1 MLIACKYEEIW
12 AAEVGD
18 FISIADNYYSRQQI
32 LSMEKNILNSM
43 AWNLTVPT
51 PYVFLVRF
59 AKAATGIKELAN
71 MIFFFAEMAL
81 MEYELVTVVKYLIVA
96 FDIVNSVHE
105 QGNTALHI
113 AAFRGHLPV
122 VEALM
127 TASPSLISARN
138 EVGDTFLH
146 MALTGFRTLGFRR
159 LDRQMELTK
168 HLVSGSIMDVSDVI
182 NVQNDDGRIVLHL
195 AVVVLPS
202 RRRRRS
208 PPPPGAPALPIR
220 TRGGGGGGS
229 DGEARGR
236 GAATGVD
243 FHLPDEILAVIP
255 TDPYEQLDVAR
266 KITSMAI
273 ASRVSRLE
281 ADVARLRRDLAD
293 RDRGEADLRAR
304 LADSDAR
311 LLAALDENAKL
322 VKERDTLA
330 VTAKKLARNLAKLE
344 AFKKQL
350 MKSLSEDNLLQ
361 LSETGEDRDVDA
373 ENDGTARFLPGK
385 MKLQAVTPLQI
396 LPADPQSPNQPKDTS
411 SQSHHM

>member
-1 MLIACKYEEIW
+1 MA
-12 AAEVGD
+12 
-18 FISIADNYYSRQQI
+18 RQ
-32 LSMEKNILNSM
+32 
-43 AWNLTVPT
+43 
-51 PYVFLVRF
+51 
-59 AKAATGIKELAN
+59 
-71 MIFFFAEMAL
+71 
-81 MEYELVTVVKYLIVA
+81 
-96 FDIVNSVHE
+96 
-105 QGNTALHI
+105 
-113 AAFRGHLPV
+113 
-122 VEALM
+122 EA
-127 TASPSLISARN
+127 
-138 EVGDTFLH
+138 V
-146 MALTGFRTLGFRR
+146 
-159 LDRQMELTK
+159 
-168 HLVSGSIMDVSDVI
+168 
-182 NVQNDDGRIVLHL
+182 
-195 AVVVLPS
+195 
-202 RRRRRS
+202 
-208 PPPPGAPALPIR
+208 
-220 TRGGGGGGS
+220 
-229 DGEARGR
+229 

-330 VTAKKLARNLAKLE
+330 LTAKKLSRNLAKLE

-373 ENDGTARFLPGK
+373 ENNGTARIP
-385 MKLQAVTPLQI
+385 
-396 LPADPQSPNQPKDTS
+396 SWKDEVSSSHTS
-411 SQSHHM
+411 SNTSSRSTITESAQVFTGYQFSITPYVAPQITPGSTPIISSSSGSPLAYSTGPSTPKFYSGPTSPTRSRSEDQSAFSSWNGSSHQYSAPVSPQRRSFAGRPRIDGKEFFRQARTRLSYEQFGAFLANIKEFNAQKQSREDTLSKAEEIFGTEHKDLYISFQNMLNRNQS